1 MQQVKIE
8 QRDKNLFEKLFK
20 LSENKTDIKTE
31 ITAGTTTFMTMA
43 YALIVHPLI
52 MSASGM
58 PIGAMTVVTA
68 LTAGI
73 FSIFMGTYTN
83 LPFALGPAM
92 GSNAFFAYT
101 LVASG
106 LTTWQEGLGLV
117 FVSGVIFLI
126 MSFFGF
132 REIVVKLLPKNLKIG
147 IGAVVGIF
155 LIQLG
160 FGSAKLMDLSKGKIA
175 IGNLKSP
182 ETILAIVGLFII
194 AALIVRKV
202 KGAIL
207 IGILLVTILG
217 IPLGITKVPT
227 SLMSLPPSIADVSFK
242 LDFSKVL
249 SIKFLPIMFV
259 FFVGDFFSTLGTL
272 LGVSEKA
279 GLLDKEGN
287 LPNIQKPFLVDA
299 IATIVGAVLGT
310 TVVTTYVESASGV
323 AEGGR
328 TGLTSVTSGLIF
340 LIALFFTPIALMI
353 PAIATAPVL
362 IIIGI
367 MMLESLKG
375 IEYGDF
381 SESFPVFFMIAT
393 TAYTSSISNGVG
405 VGIIAYVFLRV
416 LIGKAKEIHI
426 GLYILSAIMIYYFI
440 R

>member
-1 MQQVKIE
+1 MQQIKIE
-8 QRDKNLFEKLFK
+8 QRNKNLFEKLFK
-20 LSENKTDIKTE
+20 LSENNTDIKTE

-182 ETILAIVGLFII
+182 ETILAIIGLFII

-279 GLLDKEGN
+279 GLLDKDGN

-328 TGLTSVTSGLIF
+328 TGLTSVTTGLIF
-340 LIALFFTPIALMI
+340 LTALFFTPIALMI

-426 GLYILSAIMIYYFI
+426 GLYILSTIMIYYFI

>member
-328 TGLTSVTSGLIF
+328 TGLTSVTTGLIF
-340 LIALFFTPIALMI
+340 LTALFFTPIALMI

-426 GLYILSAIMIYYFI
+426 RLYILSAIMIYYFI

>member
-1 MQQVKIE
+1 MQQIKIE
-8 QRDKNLFEKLFK
+8 QRNKNLFEKLFK
-20 LSENKTDIKTE
+20 LSENNTDIKTE

-182 ETILAIVGLFII
+182 ETILAIIGLFII

-279 GLLDKEGN
+279 
-287 LPNIQKPFLVDA
+287 
-299 IATIVGAVLGT
+299 
-310 TVVTTYVESASGV
+310 
-323 AEGGR
+323 
-328 TGLTSVTSGLIF
+328 
-340 LIALFFTPIALMI
+340 
-353 PAIATAPVL
+353 
-362 IIIGI
+362 
-367 MMLESLKG
+367 
-375 IEYGDF
+375 
-381 SESFPVFFMIAT
+381 
-393 TAYTSSISNGVG
+393 
-405 VGIIAYVFLRV
+405 
-416 LIGKAKEIHI
+416 
-426 GLYILSAIMIYYFI
+426 
-440 R
+440 

>member
-1 MQQVKIE
+1 
-8 QRDKNLFEKLFK
+8 
-20 LSENKTDIKTE
+20 
-31 ITAGTTTFMTMA
+31 
-43 YALIVHPLI
+43 
-52 MSASGM
+52 
-58 PIGAMTVVTA
+58 
-68 LTAGI
+68 
-73 FSIFMGTYTN
+73 
-83 LPFALGPAM
+83 
-92 GSNAFFAYT
+92 
-101 LVASG
+101 
-106 LTTWQEGLGLV
+106 
-117 FVSGVIFLI
+117 
-126 MSFFGF
+126 
-132 REIVVKLLPKNLKIG
+132 NLKIG

-182 ETILAIVGLFII
+182 ETILAIIGLFII
-194 AALIVRKV
+194 AALIVKKV

-279 GLLDKEGN
+279 GLLDKDGN

-328 TGLTSVTSGLIF
+328 TGLTSVTTGLIF
-340 LIALFFTPIALMI
+340 LTALFFTPIALMI